1 MRLKNV
7 VIHKFRNFEN
17 VEIDFEKM
25 DFPDVF
31 SIASV
36 NGGGKS
42 TLLQFIFIML
52 NCMVDNRKNKYIKN
66 ILNRNEF
73 NKTSNKVA
81 DFIIEDDN
89 KSFYLNFIISKLSF
103 KEIFC
108 SPLEVN
114 PTSQL
119 LHSSSTK
126 LILATSSPEQKPN
139 HLK

>member
-89 KSFYLNFIISKLSF
+89 KSFYLNFIILHI
-103 KEIFC
+103 EQIF
-108 SPLEVN
+108 
-114 PTSQL
+114 
-119 LHSSSTK
+119 
-126 LILATSSPEQKPN
+126 
-139 HLK
+139 